1 MIADK
6 FQQLW
11 SDALSG
17 DVASVLALVCFM
29 GMYLCV
35 TVALEVHLWKRCDPA
50 AKKFLWALVIPI
62 PVLGWLFY
70 LAFYKVP
77 PSQHFR

>member
-1 MIADK
+1 MAG
-6 FQQLW
+6 
-11 SDALSG
+11 DALSIT
-17 DVASVLALVCFM
+17 ALVSFAIV
-29 GMYLCV
+29 YLVV
-35 TVALEVHLWKRCDPA
+35 TFALESHLWKRCDPTS
-50 AKKFLWALVIPI
+50 KKLGWSFIIPI